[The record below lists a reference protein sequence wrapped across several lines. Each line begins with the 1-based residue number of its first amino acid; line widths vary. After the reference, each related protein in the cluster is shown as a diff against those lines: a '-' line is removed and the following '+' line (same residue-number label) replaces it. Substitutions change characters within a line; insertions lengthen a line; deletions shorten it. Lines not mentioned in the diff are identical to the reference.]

1 MKSLNFVYGLKLNMM
16 ALDHTDNLST
26 TLQTTNLS
34 YKTARLVVDT
44 ITRMQNQQ
52 SATSF
57 YEMVK
62 IRADQLSIGESSLP
76 RNIIFRVNFP
86 HGYKEPSSHHNE
98 NGNGFYR
105 DQYFAAIDNVTEAIK
120 NRSARL
126 SDVYPHRANS
136 FKRSCRIRC

>member
-1 MKSLNFVYGLKLNMM
+1 MM
-16 ALDHTDNLST
+16 ALDNTDNLST

-34 YKTARLVVDT
+34 AADAQETARLVVDT

-52 SATSF
+52 DATSF

-76 RNIIFRVNFP
+76 RNIIFRVNFL
-86 HGYKEPSSHHNE
+86 HGYKESSSEHNE
-98 NGNGFYR
+98 NGNDFYR

-120 NRSARL
+120 NRSVRL
-126 SDVYPHRANS
+126 SDVHPHRANS
-136 FKRSCRIRC
+136 LKRSCRIRC